1 MFGEAFLVASPHGI
15 KVIWT
20 NAEGERGMISRR
32 GFFGG
37 AASVALAGLMALT
50 GCEGGTGG
58 LEGKTLYC
66 APAWSSGKIQSVT
79 FTDGENCNYAG
90 DQELSGTWSQDDEAI
105 VIALPGYE
113 SMTLKRVEGEDAYVQ
128 SGWEDLGERYYP
140 TEEEAVEYRDE
151 FLSGSGERVG
161 TLLEST
167 EWCLEADGNVR
178 KADEAISFKDGKAEF
193 EKGEYDESAR
203 FNKVPDEGKWVARDH
218 SGECAVEVESFTASR
233 SGSSMVPLYTGTLTV
248 GGESV
253 PFTLQIYENGPS
265 ITLDGTI
272 RFSDERAFQ
281 G

>member
-1 MFGEAFLVASPHGI
+1 M
-15 KVIWT
+15 
-20 NAEGERGMISRR
+20 
-32 GFFGG
+32 
-37 AASVALAGLMALT
+37 
-50 GCEGGTGG
+50 
-58 LEGKTLYC
+58 
-66 APAWSSGKIQSVT
+66 QSVT
-79 FTDGENCNYAG
+79 FTDGETCNYVG
-90 DQELSGTWSQDDEAI
+90 DQELSGTWSQDDDAV

-161 TLLEST
+161 KLLEST
-167 EWCLEADGNVR
+167 EWRLEADGNVR
-178 KADEAISFKDGKAEF
+178 KADEAISFKGGKVEF

-203 FNKVPDEGKWVARDH
+203 FNKVPDESKWVARDH

-253 PFTLQIYENGPS
+253 PFTLQVYENGPS